1 MSSVGNWGFW
11 SRSRGSQAALNQP
24 SSQSTLNSGA
34 REIPMNPIKAT
45 NFATIQVKKIPTH
58 KAGQHRLASLFH
70 DAVPDFGSEAVG
82 SAKRKS
88 IRVGD
93 QFRWLPQPGDTATVA
108 LTSET
113 IAELKTLERFLR
125 ILPGVTGRSTLD

>member
-1 MSSVGNWGFW
+1 M
-11 SRSRGSQAALNQP
+11 P
-24 SSQSTLNSGA
+24 NSGA
-34 REIPMNPIKAT
+34 GEIPMNPIKAT

-58 KAGQHRLASLFH
+58 EAGQQRLASLFH

-93 QFRWLPQPGDTATVA
+93 QFRWLPQPGDTATMA

-125 ILPGVTGRSTLD
+125 ILPEATTGRGTRD